1 MLRESHQLP
10 DREGRDRRRRQEAAQ
25 GLLYTFTPGRHVAAA
40 LDDVRRTLASFETIV
55 LLAHHDIRQRYHRSL
70 LGPYWIV
77 LGTVIFILGFV
88 LLGSTLFKVDR
99 QYYLSYL
106 VCGVLLWQLI
116 VSLLTEGASMFL
128 ADQGR
133 LLSSATP
140 ILGILLRA
148 VIRNLIVF
156 AHGAPVA
163 LAVCAF
169 NGYLTPL
176 SLLAIPGFVLLIL
189 ALAPATLVIG
199 ILATRMRDIQSLV
212 VVALQFLVFFSP
224 VYWIDAAIPTGT
236 PERLLVE
243 LNPFFHLLQIV
254 RAPLL
259 SQWPTLENWLVCIAI
274 AVCGAIV
281 AALAFVR
288 FRGRIAF
295 WI

>member
-1 MLRESHQLP
+1 MLRESRQLP
-10 DREGRDRRRRQEAAQ
+10 DREARDRRRRRETAE
-25 GLLYTFTPGRHVAAA
+25 GLRYTFTPGRNVAAA
-40 LDDVRRTLASFETIV
+40 MEDLQRTLASLETIA

-77 LGTVIFILGFV
+77 LGTVIFIAGFV

-116 VSLLTEGASMFL
+116 VSMLTEGASMFL
-128 ADQGR
+128 ADQSR

-140 ILGILLRA
+140 ILGILVRT

-176 SLLAIPGFVLLIL
+176 SLLAIPGFTLLIL
-189 ALAPATLVIG
+189 TLAPAALVIG
-199 ILATRMRDIQSLV
+199 IVATRMRDIQSLV

-259 SQWPTLENWLVCIAI
+259 SQAPTLENWLVCLTLA
-274 AVCGAIV
+274 AAGWVV
-281 AALAFVR
+281 AALVFIR
-288 FRGRIAF
+288 LRGRVAF